1 MAGGTLGLPAGIP
14 SNDVLELVP
23 TGEAGEPGYT
33 NNPEIAG
40 GGAQE
45 NAGTARTKPRLVV
58 PENFVR
64 YVNRE
69 MSRAEPHVMAQRDQM
84 READRFMHSH
94 QLSEADRLALTAAKR
109 PDTVINEIQ
118 KFIKFASG
126 IERRTQEALIFGA
139 RTLEDEKAQIWGE
152 LCLVGETPIR
162 AGNIK
167 RSFER
172 SYSGPIVD
180 LELSNGKHL
189 SGTPN
194 HPVLTARGW
203 KPLGVINEGDDLVDA
218 RILNF
223 CRVDHY
229 FDNAETLIKERAR
242 SLETRQAP
250 FVFTTIPY
258 DFHGDGI
265 YSNVH
270 MVRTNNAFVDS
281 KITPPTQGIVNNLVH
296 YAQLFAAFPIM
307 ATQVGYRKIR
317 DRIAALEGQQLG
329 LTSVSQ
335 DISSPLQFATNGGL
349 SEARFGGNLI
359 SGKAGIIK
367 APNKTFRNL
376 GGFATAF
383 PILLAC
389 AAHRISSFFQSE
401 ANSRR
406 IESGHLSDSRSRQ
419 PLLEIESGEVIRRN
433 AGIVSCTTRV
443 TKRTFSHRTLPV
455 FNLETEEGFFVASD
469 IITHNCTKTYEWFC
483 DHSAAQYERSMA
495 FERKLIT
502 GMAFVDIGLTRVTDP
517 GGAPRYNLCDEF
529 DFWWP
534 QTSKQNLGMGTASP
548 VRWLARES
556 DMDVDEA
563 LRKWPDYSAFLLA
576 SSGGPPLSD
585 QFPDFGYGAK
595 RAIPYVVPWVMT
607 APLNKDGG
615 GGDGSKPGKV
625 KILEWQHYD
634 DEPGYY
640 FFDPIYHD
648 DTWLSERDFAK
659 YRRYLRTLQH
669 TDIRDY
675 DKQDHRVYKRS
686 FLLNRKILLQEPRPL
701 PTRDAG
707 YTWNVMTGAWDRS
720 DKVFYGMIRLFMPT
734 QRYIN
739 AFFRQTLEI
748 MGAANKGGYLME
760 TGAVTTAQKRDIE
773 ENGARPGSI
782 NIVQAGAITAGK
794 IKDKPVPQLP
804 QGTMQVLAF
813 CIDLTEKISGLSMSL
828 IGNAPAST
836 PGVSLRRQMT
846 SAMLLLAA
854 EFDALSRFRKREGEL
869 VFEYMRL
876 LADDRIVRIGGAFD
890 GQMVQLTKDPFAI
903 KYDIVL
909 DEIEQDP
916 NLRQYYTDQI
926 MKIAPILVR
935 TGNFFPQLLD
945 YVNIPAQFRQQLK
958 QGIQQSEQQKMQMAM
973 QGIQPGG
980 RGKPRGIQEIQ
991 ADVAVKHGRALK
1003 DVAQAQHLA
1012 AQATAVTTNSR
1023 VGTLDKAMNV
1033 LLEGRRLN
1041 QEDKK
1046 ISLQALAQMFDAL
1059 RPEPAPAA
1067 RHS

>member
-1 MAGGTLGLPAGIP
+1 MAGGTLGLPAGLP

-45 NAGTARTKPRLVV
+45 NAGIARTKPRLVV

-152 LCLVGETPIR
+152 LC
-162 AGNIK
+162 
-167 RSFER
+167 
-172 SYSGPIVD
+172 
-180 LELSNGKHL
+180 
-189 SGTPN
+189 
-194 HPVLTARGW
+194 
-203 KPLGVINEGDDLVDA
+203 
-218 RILNF
+218 
-223 CRVDHY
+223 
-229 FDNAETLIKERAR
+229 
-242 SLETRQAP
+242 
-250 FVFTTIPY
+250 
-258 DFHGDGI
+258 
-265 YSNVH
+265 
-270 MVRTNNAFVDS
+270 
-281 KITPPTQGIVNNLVH
+281 
-296 YAQLFAAFPIM
+296 
-307 ATQVGYRKIR
+307 
-317 DRIAALEGQQLG
+317 
-329 LTSVSQ
+329 
-335 DISSPLQFATNGGL
+335 
-349 SEARFGGNLI
+349 
-359 SGKAGIIK
+359 
-367 APNKTFRNL
+367 
-376 GGFATAF
+376 
-383 PILLAC
+383 
-389 AAHRISSFFQSE
+389 
-401 ANSRR
+401 
-406 IESGHLSDSRSRQ
+406 
-419 PLLEIESGEVIRRN
+419 
-433 AGIVSCTTRV
+433 
-443 TKRTFSHRTLPV
+443 
-455 FNLETEEGFFVASD
+455 
-469 IITHNCTKTYEWFC
+469 TKTYEWFC

-534 QTSKQNLGMGTASP
+534 QTSKQNLGMGTATP